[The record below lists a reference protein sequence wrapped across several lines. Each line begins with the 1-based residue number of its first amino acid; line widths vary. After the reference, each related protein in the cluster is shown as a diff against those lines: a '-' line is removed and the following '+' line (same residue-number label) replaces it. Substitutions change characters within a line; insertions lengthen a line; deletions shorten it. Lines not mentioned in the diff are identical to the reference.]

1 MASWESLGMMKGSPK
16 RKSRAMEKQ
25 RAIRKAPEDSEKREH
40 LEGAQQE
47 QE

>member
-1 MASWESLGMMKGSPK
+1 MASWESLGTMKDSPK
-16 RKSRAMEKQ
+16 RKSGTMEKQ
-25 RAIRKAPEDSEKREH
+25 RAIRKAPEDGEKREH